1 VSVAAGAAA
10 IRKPDRYNRA
20 VNVLVTGAGG
30 REHAFVDALARSAG
44 LGRLLAA
51 PGNAG
56 MAAQA
61 ECVDVPA
68 TDIARQ
74 VALAKDVRAELVVVG
89 PEAPLVAGLVDALEQ
104 ADIPALGP
112 TRAAAHIEGSKAFM
126 KELCRR
132 ARIPTAAARSF
143 VSSSEAIAYAE
154 MLERWPTVVKADGL
168 AAGKGVVIAH
178 DVTSAVAAVR
188 SMMLDKAFGEAG
200 SRVVFEDFLEG
211 EELSIMALVDGETVA
226 VLEPSR
232 DHKAAFDGD
241 KGPNTGG
248 MGAFSPSRLLTR
260 RSYEQ
265 IEERVL
271 IPVVHSLAREGRP
284 FRGILYAGLML
295 CADGPMVLE
304 FNARGGDPE
313 TEVLL
318 PRLESDALALFHAA
332 ATGGL
337 AEAQEIRWRPEHACG
352 VVLADGDYPGAV
364 TPGKRIYGTA
374 VAAARKDVRV
384 YHMGTR
390 MRDGHLET
398 AGGRVL
404 CVVGLGSDLQAAQR
418 TAYAAVAE
426 IRFDGMRCRS
436 DIGWRELSRPAGEAV
451 ARAP

>member
-1 VSVAAGAAA
+1 
-10 IRKPDRYNRA
+10 
-20 VNVLVTGAGG
+20 VNVLVTGSGG
-30 REHAFVDALARSAG
+30 REHAFVDALSRSAG
-44 LGRLLAA
+44 LGRLVAA

-56 MAAQA
+56 MAALA
-61 ECVDVPA
+61 DCVDVPA
-68 TDIARQ
+68 ADIARQ
-74 VALAKDVRAELVVVG
+74 VALAQDIRADLVVVG
-89 PEAPLVAGLVDALEQ
+89 PEAPLVAGLVDALL
-104 ADIPALGP
+104 AAGIPALGP
-112 TRAAAHIEGSKAFM
+112 TRAAAHIEGSKAYM

-132 ARIPTAAARSF
+132 ARIPTAASRSF
-143 VSSSEAIAYAE
+143 TSSSEAIAYAE
-154 MLERWPTVVKADGL
+154 TLERWPTVVKADGL
-168 AAGKGVVIAH
+168 AAGKGVVIAE
-178 DVTSAVAAVR
+178 DAPAAVGAVR

-200 SRVVFEDFLEG
+200 SRVVFEEFLEG
-211 EELSIMALVDGETVA
+211 EELSVMALVDGETVA

-271 IPVVHSLAREGRP
+271 IPVVHSMAREGRA

-295 CADGPMVLE
+295 CAEGPMVLE

-318 PRLESDALALFHAA
+318 PRLASDPLALFHAA

-337 AEAQEIRWRPEHACG
+337 AALEEIRWRPEHACG
-352 VVLADGDYPGAV
+352 VVLADGGYPGEV
-364 TPGKRIYGTA
+364 RPGKRIYGTE
-374 VAAARKDVRV
+374 AAAGHANVRV

-390 MRDGHLET
+390 MDGGHLVT

-404 CVVGLGSDLQAAQR
+404 CVVGLGADLAAAR
-418 TAYAAVAE
+418 EAAYSAVAE

-436 DIGWRELSRPAGEAV
+436 DIGWRELPRPAGEA
-451 ARAP
+451 ALRTS

>member
-1 VSVAAGAAA
+1 
-10 IRKPDRYNRA
+10 
-20 VNVLVTGAGG
+20 VNVLVTGSGG

-44 LGRLLAA
+44 LGRLVAA

-68 TDIARQ
+68 TDVARQ
-74 VALAKDVRAELVVVG
+74 VALAKDMAAELVVVG
-89 PEAPLVAGLVDALEQ
+89 PEGPLVAGLVDALEE
-104 ADIPALGP
+104 AGIPALGP
-112 TRAAAHIEGSKAFM
+112 TRKAAHIEGSKAYM

-132 ARIPTAAARSF
+132 ARIPTAASRSF

-168 AAGKGVVIAH
+168 AAGKGVVIAP
-178 DVTSAVAAVR
+178 DVATAVAAVR
-188 SMMLDKAFGEAG
+188 SMMLDKTFGEAG
-200 SRVVFEDFLEG
+200 ARVVFEEFLEG
-211 EELSIMALVDGETVA
+211 EELSVMALVDGETVA

-232 DHKAAFDGD
+232 DHKAAFEGD

-260 RSYEQ
+260 RAYEQ

-271 IPVVHSLAREGRP
+271 IPVVHSMAREGRP

-295 CADGPMVLE
+295 GADGPMVLE

-337 AEAQEIRWRPEHACG
+337 SEVEEIRWRPEHACG
-352 VVLADGDYPGAV
+352 VVLADGDYPGKV
-364 TPGKRIYGTA
+364 TPGKRIYGTE
-374 VAAARKDVRV
+374 AASEHADVRV

-390 MRDGHLET
+390 IVDGHLVT

-404 CVVGLGSDLQAAQR
+404 CVVGLGKDLPAAR
-418 TAYAAVAE
+418 ETAYAAAAE
-426 IRFDGMRCRS
+426 IRFEGMRCRK
-436 DIGWRELSRPAGEAV
+436 DIGWRELPRPAGEAV
-451 ARAP
+451 AGSP